1 MTFTKKESTFL
12 QVFLYMYIQQI
23 YTNCL
28 AEAAYYIESDGEAA
42 IIDPLRDIDAYLDL
56 SKERNASIKYVFET
70 HFHADFVSGHS
81 DLKNATGAEIV
92 YGPGAEA
99 SYEITAANDDQVF
112 NLGSIKIKV
121 LHTPGHTL
129 ESACFLVLDEE
140 GKEHSIFTGDTLF
153 VGDVGRPDLAVSSSI
168 SSTDLA
174 SMLYSSITEKLKPL
188 PEGTI
193 MYPGHGPGSQCGKS
207 LGPEIESTLGAQ
219 LNGVNSV
226 INQTREEFVEM
237 VTSGLNTPP
246 QYFPKN
252 AGINKS
258 GTNKSVDAIL
268 KDSLQPL
275 SLDMFKAE
283 HAVENTVILD
293 TRPAVIFPMGFVPNS
308 INIGLEGFF
317 AVWVGTL
324 IEDLNTRI
332 LLITEAGKEKDS
344 ITRLARVGYDNVI
357 GYLNGGVEAWKG
369 AEFPIEKL
377 ENVCPASFKQSHESF
392 NVLDVRTAAEYANGH
407 LSNALN
413 IPLAE
418 LESRLSE
425 LNKNET
431 YYVHCKSGYR
441 SVIACS
447 VLKKNGIKS
456 AVNIK
461 KGYDALMSD
470 NGCCSSKK

>member
-1 MTFTKKESTFL
+1 
-12 QVFLYMYIQQI
+12 MYIQQI
-23 YTNCL
+23 YTKCL

-42 IIDPLRDIDAYLDL
+42 IIDPLRDIDVYLDL

-81 DLKNATGAEIV
+81 DLKDATGAEIV
-92 YGPGAEA
+92 YGPGAKA
-99 SYEITAANDDQVF
+99 SYEITAADDNQVF
-112 NLGSIKIKV
+112 SLGNIKIKV

-153 VGDVGRPDLAVSSSI
+153 VGDVGRPDLAVSSTI

-174 SMLYSSITEKLKPL
+174 SMLYSSITDKLKPL
-188 PEGTI
+188 PEGTV

-258 GTNKSVDAIL
+258 GTKKSVDVIL
-268 KDSLQPL
+268 KDSLKPL
-275 SLDMFKAE
+275 SIEEFNAE
-283 HAVENTVILD
+283 AAKENTVILD
-293 TRPAVIFPMGFVPNS
+293 TRPATIFPMGFVPNS

-324 IEDLNTRI
+324 LEDLNMRI
-332 LLITEAGKEKDS
+332 LLVTEEGKEKDS

-357 GYLNGGVEAWKG
+357 GYLDGGVDAWKG
-369 AEFPIEKL
+369 VESTTEKV
-377 ENVCPASFKQSHESF
+377 ENVCPAKFKELHESF
-392 NVLDVRTAAEYANGH
+392 NVLDVRTAAEYEKGH
-407 LSNALN
+407 LSNAVN

-418 LESRLSE
+418 LESKLAE
-425 LNKNET
+425 LDNNET

-447 VLKKNGIKS
+447 VLKKNGIKN
-456 AVNIK
+456 VINIK

-470 NGCCSSKK
+470 NGCCSLK

>member
-1 MTFTKKESTFL
+1 
-12 QVFLYMYIQQI
+12 MYIQQI

-42 IIDPLRDIDAYLDL
+42 IIDPLRDIDVYLDL
-56 SKERNASIKYVFET
+56 SKERNTSIKYVFET

-81 DLKNATGAEIV
+81 DLKDATGAEIV
-92 YGPGAEA
+92 YGPGAKA
-99 SYEITAANDDQVF
+99 SYEITAADDNQVF
-112 NLGSIKIKV
+112 SLGNIKIKV

-153 VGDVGRPDLAVSSSI
+153 VGDVGRPDLAVSSTI

-174 SMLYSSITEKLKPL
+174 SMLYSSITDKLKPL
-188 PEGTI
+188 PSETV

-219 LNGVNSV
+219 LNGINSV

-268 KDSLQPL
+268 KDSLKPL
-275 SLDMFKAE
+275 SVDEFKSEAGID
-283 HAVENTVILD
+283 NTVILD
-293 TRPAVIFPMGFVPNS
+293 TRPATDFPKGFVPNS
-308 INIGLEGFF
+308 ISIGLEGFF

-324 IEDLNTRI
+324 LEDLNTRI
-332 LLITEAGKEKDS
+332 LLVTEEGKEKDS

-357 GYLNGGVEAWKG
+357 GFLDGGVEAWKNAG
-369 AEFPIEKL
+369 SPIEKV
-377 ENVCPASFKQSHESF
+377 ENVCPSKFKESYESF
-392 NVLDVRTAAEYANGH
+392 NVLDVRTAAEFENGH

-418 LESRLSE
+418 LESRLAE
-425 LNKNET
+425 LDEKET

-441 SVIACS
+441 SIIACS
-447 VLKKNGIKS
+447 VLKKNGIKGV
-456 AVNIK
+456 VNIK

-470 NGCCSSKK
+470 NGCCSLK